1 MSEVAE
7 LRAKLDAQRKTY
19 MDAMRGAL
27 KKTQQL
33 EGDIR
38 ICMEENDR
46 LQAENAELKAKVS
59 ERSEEIVELKA
70 RLAELLEENAE
81 LEAKVSEQS
90 GEIAELK
97 ARLSELSEENAELRA
112 EEEPSSTEKKQ
123 IKALK
128 AKIRELEDEKKQ
140 AEITAAAEAHERAV
154 LQNRRDEAERAA
166 REAQLRKLKKINMC
180 KANAEK
186 QIKEK
191 LDHVDKKK
199 QAEQE
204 LLTKH
209 AMERVNFF
217 MSPLH

>member
-1 MSEVAE
+1 MSEVVE

-90 GEIAELK
+90 EEIAELK
-97 ARLSELSEENAELRA
+97 ARLSELSEENAELK
-112 EEEPSSTEKKQ
+112 EKPSSTEKKQ

-166 REAQLRKLKKINMC
+166 REAQIRKLKKINMC